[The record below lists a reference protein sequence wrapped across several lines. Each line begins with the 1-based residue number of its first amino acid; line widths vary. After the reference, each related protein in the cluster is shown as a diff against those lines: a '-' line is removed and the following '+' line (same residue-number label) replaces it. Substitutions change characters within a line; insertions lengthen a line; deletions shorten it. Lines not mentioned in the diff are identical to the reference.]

1 MEPNNKLENQFRAQ
15 LNDREIAPTPRAWD
29 RLDAMLTVAE
39 NKKPKQKFNW
49 LLIAAS
55 FVGILFVGIVIYQ
68 LNATEVVSKN
78 DVVANKKPT
87 VNQKNNILK
96 QNENQVAEQTILLL
110 SNNNQKQ
117 SNQPIIINQKTNR
130 NSIEKQIMVVDASQN
145 SKKEVLQKTEI
156 TEEKIADNS
165 NQTTVVEEL
174 KSNQNSVPKPI
185 KVDANSL
192 LSQVN
197 GELNQE
203 FRETKFQ
210 KLKRNIQSVKVAMD
224 SRNNQ

>member
-1 MEPNNKLENQFRAQ
+1 MEPNNKLENQFRVQ
-15 LNDREIAPTPRAWD
+15 LYAREIAPTPMAWD

-39 NKKPKQKFNW
+39 NKIPKPKFNW

-55 FVGILFVGIVIYQ
+55 FVGILFVGIAIYQ
-68 LNATEVVSKN
+68 LNTTELLSKN
-78 DVVANKKPT
+78 DVVVNKKPT
-87 VNQKNNILK
+87 VIQKNNILK
-96 QNENQVAEQTILLL
+96 QNENRVAQQTVLLL

-117 SNQPIIINQKTNR
+117 SNQPKIINQKTNT
-130 NSIEKQIMVVDASQN
+130 NSIKKQILAANASQN
-145 SKKEVLQKTEI
+145 GIKEVLNKTEI

-165 NQTTVVEEL
+165 IKTTVVEDL
-174 KSNQNSVPKPI
+174 KLNQNSVPKPI

>member
-1 MEPNNKLENQFRAQ
+1 
-15 LNDREIAPTPRAWD
+15 
-29 RLDAMLTVAE
+29 MLTVAE

-117 SNQPIIINQKTNR
+117 SNQPKIINQKTNSISIKKQILVA
-130 NSIEKQIMVVDASQN
+130 NVIEKSD
-145 SKKEVLQKTEI
+145 KEVLQKTEI

-165 NQTTVVEEL
+165 IKTTVVEEL